1 MLYTFNPKEK
11 AMLDFDNF
19 IKKQNVIQKEVNK
32 ELKFKNKSEEENGIE
47 DINKYLIMPFWDFA
61 ILSTLMV
68 AFFPWSLL
76 FCVFVY
82 GFHDTKLIVLALIH
96 DFSKTVFAILAIA
109 IPIGC
114 LIVFAVLYFSQ

>member
-1 MLYTFNPKEK
+1 
-11 AMLDFDNF
+11 MLDFDNF
-19 IKKQNVIQKEVNK
+19 IKKQNVIQKNVNK
-32 ELKFKNKSEEENGIE
+32 ELKFKNKTEEEIDIE

-68 AFFPWSLL
+68 VFFPWSLL

-82 GFHDTKLIVLALIH
+82 GFHDTKLIILALIH
-96 DFSKTVFAILAIA
+96 DFAKTVFAILAIA